1 MNPKD
6 SALDVSQKLKEGIA
20 KPTET
25 LRNPDVSYADAS
37 EALGAIRNSIAKANA
52 QFPAAGVKHDL
63 SQLTKQV
70 GLPLENKNDDDL
82 NKVGGVLADVIRD
95 IVEAVMNIKE
105 ELKKMPLIGSLILE
119 IDTGLNTL
127 LVGLQLVLAGVVEVL
142 RGLLSGVSGSLKN
155 LGNGLTFGEPDLDTS
170 AVCQS
175 TDDYA

>member
-20 KPTET
+20 QPIEA
-25 LRNPDVSYADAS
+25 LRNPDVTYDDAS
-37 EALGAIRNSIAKANA
+37 SALSTIRNSIAKANA

-70 GLPLENKNDDDL
+70 GLPLESADGDE

-95 IVEAVMNIKE
+95 IVEAVGNIKD

-142 RGLLSGVSGSLKN
+142 RGLLSGVAGLLKN
-155 LGNGLTFGEPDLDTS
+155 LGNGLTFGLIFGR
-170 AVCQS
+170 
-175 TDDYA
+175 

>member
-20 KPTET
+20 KPIET
-25 LRNPDVSYADAS
+25 LRDPNVSYDDAS

-52 QFPAAGVKHDL
+52 QFPVAG
-63 SQLTKQV
+63 
-70 GLPLENKNDDDL
+70 NDDDL

-142 RGLLSGVSGSLKN
+142 RGLLSGVSGLLKN
-155 LGNGLTFGEPDLDTS
+155 LGNGLTFGEPHLDTS

-175 TDDYA
+175 TDD